1 MEKQKNK
8 LTEKLRPRNFLG
20 AQYFALLFFWI
31 IFIALLMTAL
41 ILFLNERITIN
52 NEKGVDKILNDI
64 ANATNDAEKTALYK
78 NLMDI
83 YYPLI
88 DFSLML
94 FVFSQNNNNVAI
106 SDWKA
111 AWTQRSNSINT
122 AYSYIFITILI
133 ALIALIFYIVI
144 IIKLYRRRA
153 FQKKYG
159 LTTQFTNDYPIYDIK
174 MYLGFIVNLA
184 IVFSFFNFLTTL
196 IVLIYGVILVL
207 TSYFFWYILK
217 IKTEILIMHKWWK
230 TPNFALFSSV
240 ILFQN
245 GYTLLKSVFAQKF
258 NVNLD
263 LILSIILP
271 IGIITIFITLLIK
284 NMLNSQV
291 TAVKT
296 ALKTIDAKTSVF
308 QIFYYAQQEKA
319 LEDYTFV
326 SQLPTLIRIPLQNN
340 SIDTK
345 QALLLMTTIDE
356 AIIFFKDHF
365 HKPKELNYMLFHLFN
380 RITDVK
386 EIEEIKSNTLKI
398 EQQFNKS

>member
-1 MEKQKNK
+1 MEKQKIK

-20 AQYFALLFFWI
+20 RQYFILLFFWGV
-31 IFIALLMTAL
+31 FIALLITAL
-41 ILFLNERITIN
+41 ILFLNERTTIN

-64 ANATNDAEKTALYK
+64 ANATNDAEKTPLYK
-78 NLMDI
+78 KLMDI

-88 DFSLML
+88 DFSLMS
-94 FVFSQNNNNVAI
+94 FIFTQNINNVTI
-106 SDWKA
+106 SDWGA

-122 AYSYIFITILI
+122 AYSYIFITILM

-144 IIKLYRRRA
+144 IIKLYQRRT
-153 FQKKYG
+153 FQRKYD
-159 LTTQFTNDYPIYDIK
+159 LTNQFTNDYPIYDIK

-184 IVFSFFNFLTTL
+184 IVFSFFNFLTTI
-196 IVLIYGVILVL
+196 IVLIYGIILVL

-217 IKTEILIMHKWWK
+217 IKTEILTMHKWWK
-230 TPNFALFSSV
+230 TPNFVLFLSV

-245 GYTLLKSVFAQKF
+245 GYTLLKSIFAQKF

-271 IGIITIFITLLIK
+271 IGTITIFITLLIK
-284 NMLNSQV
+284 NMLSSQV

-296 ALKTIDAKTSVF
+296 AIKTISAKISAF
-308 QIFYYAQQEKA
+308 QIFYYTQKEKS

-326 SQLPTLIRIPLQNN
+326 SQLPTFVRVPLQNN

-380 RITDVK
+380 IITDIK
-386 EIEEIKSNTLKI
+386 EIEEIKSNILKI
-398 EQQFNKS
+398 EQK

>member
-1 MEKQKNK
+1 MS
-8 LTEKLRPRNFLG
+8 
-20 AQYFALLFFWI
+20 YYFFWI
-31 IFIALLMTAL
+31 IFIALLITAL
-41 ILFLNERITIN
+41 ILFLDERTTIN
-52 NEKGVDKILNDI
+52 NEKGVDQILKDI
-64 ANATNDAEKTALYK
+64 ANVDSEAAKTPLYK
-78 NLMDI
+78 KLMDI

-88 DFSLML
+88 DFSLMS
-94 FVFSQNNNNVAI
+94 FIFTQNHHDDAAI
-106 SDWKA
+106 SDWGA

-144 IIKLYRRRA
+144 IRLYRRRA
-153 FQKKYG
+153 FQKRYG
-159 LTTQFTNDYPIYDIK
+159 LTMQFTNDYPIYDIK
-174 MYLGFIVNLA
+174 MYLGFTVNLA
-184 IVFSFFNFLTTL
+184 IVFSFFNFLTSI

-230 TPNFALFSSV
+230 TPNFALLLSV

-271 IGIITIFITLLIK
+271 IGTITIFITLLIK

-296 ALKTIDAKTSVF
+296 AIKTIGAKTSAF
-308 QIFYYAQQEKA
+308 QIFYYTQKEKA

-326 SQLPTLIRIPLQNN
+326 SQLPTLVRVLLQNN
-340 SIDTK
+340 SINTK
-345 QALLLMTTIDE
+345 QALSLITTIDE
-356 AIIFFKDHF
+356 TIIFFKNHF
-365 HKPKELNYMLFHLFN
+365 HKPKELNYMLFHLLN
-380 RITDVK
+380 RITDNA
-386 EIEEIKSNTLKI
+386 EIEEIKRNILKI
-398 EQQFNKS
+398 EEK